1 MDLHYFGDGATS
13 DRFADLRRNNR
24 DRMLQIFEE
33 DRAMVEGMQR
43 GRQSTAFDGGALAP
57 EMDQPAHCFNKIAA
71 SAIIQALDI

>member
-1 MDLHYFGDGATS
+1 
-13 DRFADLRRNNR
+13 
-24 DRMLQIFEE
+24 MLKIFEE